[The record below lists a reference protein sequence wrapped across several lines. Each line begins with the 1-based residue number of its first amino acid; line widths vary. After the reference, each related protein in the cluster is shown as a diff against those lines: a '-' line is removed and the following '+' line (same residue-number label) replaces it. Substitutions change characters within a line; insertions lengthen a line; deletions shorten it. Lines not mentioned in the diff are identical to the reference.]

1 MTKTEK
7 IESITAYILFV
18 EKNCL
23 KENILFRGQQQ
34 DWPLLPKLAR
44 IKPKGRLRP
53 AEYEMLLD
61 FERLSLPHININL
74 KHKLDKLAFAQHN
87 GMATR
92 LLDWTLNPLAA
103 LWFAVCIPPAKDEQ
117 ENLKDGVVWI
127 YHVSNEDT
135 WALPHFEPYSEEG
148 IFIHRPNHVTF
159 QITAQQALFTLHGYD
174 EDSGGFIAM
183 EKHTPYCDR
192 LTKLIIPGPSFSE
205 LRFQLDRCGINN
217 ASMFPGIGGLCRHI
231 EWFHTLL
238 DDEADIEKERGDV
251 PVSERPQW
259 EWESKFPDRFNLR
272 LKNSEAFDVDRF
284 RQLFGVVETAD
295 GVWPPH
301 FNNDASKEF
310 RRWLSDPNTLL
321 QEQVQKS
328 ECF

>member
-1 MTKTEK
+1 MVKTEK
-7 IESITAYILFV
+7 IESFASYISFV
-18 EKNCL
+18 EKNCK
-23 KENILFRGQQQ
+23 KEDILFRGQQQ
-34 DWPLLPKLAR
+34 DWSLLPRLAR
-44 IKPKGRLRP
+44 IKTKGRLRP
-53 AEYEMLLD
+53 SEYHMLID

-103 LWFAVCIPPAKDEQ
+103 LWFAVCIPPAKDGQ

-127 YHVSNEDT
+127 YHVSDEDT
-135 WALPHFEPYSEEG
+135 WALPHREPYPEEG
-148 IFIHRPNHVTF
+148 IFIYRPNHVTS

-174 EDSGGFIAM
+174 EDSEGFIAM

-238 DDEADIEKERGDV
+238 DDEADIEKIAALVNKNKERK
-251 PVSERPQW
+251 PVWSTLDIQLYGYIKVDAAYDTTRTSPGNYVKW
-259 EWESKFPDRFNLR
+259 VD
-272 LKNSEAFDVDRF
+272 SEA
-284 RQLFGVVETAD
+284 TKK
-295 GVWPPH
+295 
-301 FNNDASKEF
+301 NDNEF
-310 RRWLSDPNTLL
+310 KTS
-321 QEQVQKS
+321 
-328 ECF
+328 